1 MKKIAFVC
9 AVTLV
14 STLFAADP
22 NPFADYG
29 KAMASDKDSP
39 MAVEWQGARA
49 EAIAAATEPSILAA
63 FVEDAE
69 SAAALLDKLQP
80 AYATCPMVMTQIAA
94 VTQWVMLPEPCF
106 LFFWEPS
113 PAAGRK
119 VWVSALEMK
128 IATSPD
134 DYIRTFCRQQLAL
147 CQ

>member
-29 KAMASDKDSP
+29 KAMASDKNAP
-39 MAVEWQGARA
+39 MAVEWQASRA
-49 EAIAAATEPSILAA
+49 EAIAAATEPSVLAA

-69 SAAALLDKLQP
+69 SAAALLDRLQP

-94 VTQWVMLPEPCF
+94 VTQWVMLPEPFF

-119 VWVSALEMK
+119 VWTAALTVK
-128 IATSPD
+128 IATATD
-134 DYIRTFCRQQLAL
+134 DYIRTFCRQQLDL
-147 CQ
+147 CK